1 MFVQFN
7 VSGRI
12 ETEPAEDAQIYLD
25 AVMLSLRTDEKA
37 REKIIKSKRFPRI
50 FQDTSALGRING
62 KSVVLQ
68 SDDLKLLLQMFKN
81 PDNRR
86 AGVPENAS
94 NAEQEMAMNQLKAV
108 HKILK
113 TEVNVGEVMD
123 FDDLRMPVIARDVL
137 VVETSLG
144 SFK

>member
-7 VSGRI
+7 VSGHI
-12 ETEPAEDAQIYLD
+12 ETESVEDAQIYLD
-25 AVMLSLRTDEKA
+25 AVMFSLRTDEEA
-37 REKIIKSKRFPRI
+37 REKIIASKCFPRL
-50 FQDTSALGRING
+50 FKDTSALGRING

-68 SDDLKLLLQMFKN
+68 SDDLKLLLQMFRN

-94 NAEQEMAMNQLKAV
+94 AVEQEMAKNQLQAV

-113 TEVNVGEVMD
+113 TEVNVGEVTK
-123 FDDLRMPVIARDVL
+123 FDDLRMPVIAGDVL